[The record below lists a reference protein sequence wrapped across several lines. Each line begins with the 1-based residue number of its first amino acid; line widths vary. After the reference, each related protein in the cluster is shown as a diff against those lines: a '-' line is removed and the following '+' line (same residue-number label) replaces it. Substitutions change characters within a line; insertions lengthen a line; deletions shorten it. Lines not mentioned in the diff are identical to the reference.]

1 MMKNTGRV
9 LPFRCINLG
18 DTSCYARFRSI
29 TNAPRVSREMPV
41 KMLTGSHV
49 LEEAERV
56 VKVMAVGSELE
67 LLK

>member
-1 MMKNTGRV
+1 
-9 LPFRCINLG
+9 
-18 DTSCYARFRSI
+18 
-29 TNAPRVSREMPV
+29 MPV